1 MSSDS
6 PVFRAFARPREWYA
20 GRVNPTGYR
29 EYRAPGL
36 ACLWTASLPRDAEPF
51 VQRVVPDGCV
61 DLIWSDGGI
70 LVAGP
75 DTGPIPAVMRPGE
88 EVVAVRFAPG
98 TAPPVL
104 GVPADA
110 IRDGRV
116 PLRDLWGGEADRLAE
131 AVAAAPDRRGALA
144 RALHGRMG
152 PADPLVAAVVA
163 GVARGSV
170 RDVADGLGLGERQLR
185 RRSLAAFG
193 YGPKTLQ
200 RVLRFQRALR
210 LARAGEPLASVA
222 YAAGYADQAHFAH
235 EVRDLAGE
243 PVRRLLV

>member
-1 MSSDS
+1 M
-6 PVFRAFARPREWYA
+6 
-20 GRVNPTGYR
+20 VNPTAYR
-29 EYRAPGL
+29 EYPEPGL
-36 ACLWTASLPRDAEPF
+36 ACSWTAALPPDAEPF
-51 VQRVVPDGCV
+51 TQRVVPDGCV
-61 DLIWSDGGI
+61 DLIWSAAGI

-75 DTGPIPAVMRPGE
+75 DTGPLPAVMRPGDA
-88 EVVAVRFAPG
+88 VAAVRFGPG

-116 PLRDLWGGEADRLAE
+116 PLRELWGGEADRLAA
-131 AVAAAPDRRGALA
+131 AVAAAPDPRAALTAAVRA
-144 RALHGRMG
+144 RMR

-163 GVARGSV
+163 GVARRSV
-170 RDVADGLGLGERQLR
+170 RDVADGLGISERQLR

-210 LARAGEPLASVA
+210 LARAGEPLAGA
-222 YAAGYADQAHFAH
+222 AFAAGYADQAHLAH

-243 PVRRLLV
+243 PVRNLL